1 VYSQG
6 EILKHQIK
14 LHGFTQADFA
24 DKIGVTRGYIQ
35 QLVSKVHLTDDV
47 IERMCTVL
55 EIKKDVFDVPKNLVA
70 EESVQYIKKQQ
81 GVPYY
86 DVDAAASNV
95 ETFDDKPET
104 VTAYITI
111 PSFQDC
117 NFYVN
122 IFGHSMYPKYCSGEI
137 IACKKIEHHSY
148 LPFGEAFLIKLKDGN
163 RYVKYIRKG
172 SDKSSWL
179 LVSENEKYDPF
190 EVHIDMVDSVYIIKG
205 KITKNM
211 I

>member
-1 VYSQG
+1 MNSQG
-6 EILKHQIK
+6 EILKSKIK
-14 LHGFTQADFA
+14 ESGYTQAEFA

-35 QLVSKVHLTDDV
+35 QLVSKVYLTDDV
-47 IERMCTVL
+47 IDKMCTALGVDKSDF
-55 EIKKDVFDVPKNLVA
+55 EVISVVS
-70 EESVQYIKKQQ
+70 EENVQYIKKPT

-95 ETFDDKPET
+95 ETFDDKPES

-148 LPFGEAFLIKLKDGN
+148 LPFGEAFLITLTDGN
-163 RYVKYIRKG
+163 RYVKYIRKS
-172 SDKSSWL
+172 SDKSKWQ
-179 LVSENEKYDPF
+179 LVSENDKYDPF
-190 EVHIDMVDSVYIIKG
+190 EVPIDMVQSVYIIKG